1 MKPKCPSS
9 LFQRTTHHLTSP
21 AWIFL
26 VIATAG
32 IAAGGG
38 GAAMP
43 WDGPMQA
50 FVNSITGPW
59 AGAIALVA
67 IVVAGA
73 TLIFGGELNAFART
87 MVMIILGVAIIV
99 GAAQFL
105 TALGLAGAV
114 LPPN

>member
-1 MKPKCPSS
+1 MNHRRQPNLIQSAAQVISS
-9 LFQRTTHHLTSP
+9 P
-21 AWIFL
+21 GWILLL
-26 VIATAG
+26 VATAG
-32 IAAGGG
+32 VAGGG
-38 GAAMP
+38 GGGMP
-43 WDGPMQA
+43 WDAPMQA

-105 TALGLAGAV
+105 AALGLAGAV
-114 LPPN
+114 LPIS